1 LPPFLPAKGNIA
13 MLRILLA
20 AVVAFTLGGT
30 NAQTSSPIHTP
41 HDRPFWR
48 AVIAQNYQVPAGQ
61 AAAPL
66 AMELA
71 AMVASKDPELRDN
84 FGYEILA
91 NWIHRSGKLNAED
104 LDGLRKFFVPVAL
117 KGLGE
122 LEADSVFPRSFA
134 LLNLKELAA
143 ADLKAPYLT
152 QTTFDALFEL
162 AVNALSAEKDLRGYV
177 PEKGW
182 AHATAHAA
190 DLLRILARNNKFT
203 FAQQTRAVAVIAAR
217 IRSAG
222 IVFSWGEDAR
232 LAAALA
238 SVGNRENMDTATF
251 DAWFAALIAEHQ
263 QLWAGAFDASAYV
276 RVRAQ
281 VNTLTQLAALVARQ
295 PVGAYPAK
303 LRDALHATLAKVN

>member
-20 AVVAFTLGGT
+20 ALLAITHCSV
-30 NAQTSSPIHTP
+30 NAQTPSQANAG

-48 AVIAQNYQVPAGQ
+48 AVIAQKYQVPAGQ

-71 AMVASKDPELRDN
+71 AMVASPDPELRDN

-91 NWIHRSGKLNAED
+91 NWIHRSGRLNAED
-104 LDGLRKFFVPVAL
+104 LDALRKFYVPVAL

-122 LEADSVFPRSFA
+122 READSVFARSFA

-143 ADLKAPYLT
+143 ADLKTPYLT

-162 AVNALSAEKDLRGYV
+162 AVNALSSEKDLRGHV

-203 FAQQTRAVAVIAAR
+203 FAQQTRAIAAIAAR

-222 IVFSWGEDAR
+222 IVFAWGEDAR

-238 SVGNRENMDTATF
+238 SVGIRENLDTAAF
-251 DAWFAALIAEHQ
+251 DAWFAALIIEHQ
-263 QLWAGAFDASAYV
+263 QLWTGAFDASAYV

-281 VNTLTQLAALVARQ
+281 ANTLTQLAALMARQ
-295 PVGAYPAK
+295 PGGAYPAM